1 MKRWY
6 LYLGALLALIGLL
19 IVIFPAF
26 WIKVVVILLGL
37 AMIAYGIYSLKVTK
51 ALFDDSNFVTAV
63 SIKSIAS
70 IVIGLISVIFPL
82 AFSGTV
88 WTVTIWILIVSL
100 ILSAI
105 VGFYT
110 AALLKDTGI
119 DRKNY
124 FLENLFLLIAAV
136 VLILISPKQL
146 GIAIVRIIGVAVMVI
161 GGSLIAVDLTS
172 KKASL
177 TVEAEVK
184 DDDEKS
190 SSESK
195 PSDND

>member
-6 LYLGALLALIGLL
+6 LYLGSLLALLGLM
-19 IVIFPAF
+19 IIIFPAF

-37 AMIAYGIYSLKVTK
+37 GMIAYGIYSLKVTK
-51 ALFDDSNFVTAV
+51 ALYDDSTFVTTIM
-63 SIKSIAS
+63 IKSIGS
-70 IVIGLISVIFPL
+70 IIIGTLSVIFPL

-88 WTVTIWILIVSL
+88 WTVMIWILIISL

-105 VGFYT
+105 AGFYS

-124 FLENLFLLIAAV
+124 FLENLFLLIAAL

-146 GIAIVRIIGVAVMVI
+146 GLAIVRIIGVAVMVI
-161 GGSLIAVDLTS
+161 GGALIAVDLTS
-172 KKASL
+172 KKDTL
-177 TVEAEVK
+177 TVDAEVK
-184 DDDEKS
+184 DDDTPAS
-190 SSESK
+190 DASV
-195 PSDND
+195 DND

>member
-172 KKASL
+172 KKAPL

>member
-37 AMIAYGIYSLKVTK
+37 AMIAYGIYGLKVTK

-100 ILSAI
+100 
-105 VGFYT
+105 F
-110 AALLKDTGI
+110 
-119 DRKNY
+119 
-124 FLENLFLLIAAV
+124 FL
-136 VLILISPKQL
+136 Q
-146 GIAIVRIIGVAVMVI
+146 
-161 GGSLIAVDLTS
+161 
-172 KKASL
+172 
-177 TVEAEVK
+177 
-184 DDDEKS
+184 
-190 SSESK
+190 
-195 PSDND
+195 

>member
-172 KKASL
+172 KKAPL

-195 PSDND
+195 PSDID

>member
-6 LYLGALLALIGLL
+6 LFLGALLALLGLL
-19 IVIFPAF
+19 IIIFPAF

-37 AMIAYGIYSLKVTK
+37 SMIAYGIYSLKVTK
-51 ALFDDSNFVTAV
+51 ALFDDSHFTTTIMV
-63 SIKSIAS
+63 KSIVG
-70 IVIGLISVIFPL
+70 IVIGLLSVIFPL

-88 WTVTIWILIVSL
+88 WTFMIWTLIITL

-105 VGFYT
+105 AGFYT

-146 GIAIVRIIGVAVMVI
+146 GIAIVRIIGIAVIVI
-161 GGSLIAVDLTS
+161 GAALIIVDLTS
-172 KKASL
+172 KKEVIVADDS
-177 TVEAEVK
+177 EVK
-184 DDDEKS
+184 VTDTPTEDTPTE
-190 SSESK
+190 EA
-195 PSDND
+195 